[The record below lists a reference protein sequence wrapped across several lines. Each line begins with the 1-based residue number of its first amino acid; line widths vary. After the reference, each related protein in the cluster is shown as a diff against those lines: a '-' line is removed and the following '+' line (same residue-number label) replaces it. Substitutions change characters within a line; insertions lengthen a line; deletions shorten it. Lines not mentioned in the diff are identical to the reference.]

1 MLIRLKVIL
10 YLTIQYYFPS
20 VDLSPSSGQRR
31 YTTKLILIKIIIDVC
46 INDCYYYLLLLLV
59 VFLQLLM
66 AINCICM
73 HIWTKISFLLL
84 TEGCCFLVIQYYWR
98 DKQYLSFT
106 LSTAKCHRCFRN
118 LNVFFPN

>member
-46 INDCYYYLLLLLV
+46 INDCYYYLLLV
-59 VFLQLLM
+59 VVSS
-66 AINCICM
+66 I
-73 HIWTKISFLLL
+73 
-84 TEGCCFLVIQYYWR
+84 
-98 DKQYLSFT
+98 
-106 LSTAKCHRCFRN
+106 STATDGHKLYLHAYMDKN
-118 LNVFFPN
+118 IFFIIN